1 MKQIE
6 VVAAIIHDDEG
17 RIFATQRGYGDYKD
31 GWEFPGGKMEPGET
45 PEEALKREIWEELE
59 TKIVV
64 ERLVQTVEYDY
75 PKFHLIMH
83 CFWCHIESG
92 SLILKEHEAARWLS
106 PEQFYSVDWL
116 PADLIV
122 VKEQLEDD
130 WIQWEPF
137 SYVVAETPTR
147 DLDVLLSELHHA
159 QGAYFVSLLKEI
171 ASHGEFR
178 PVENENNIFF
188 TGGERGEDFQN
199 LLNAARKA
207 VAQGYKVFI
216 LPNPKGVRTPD
227 FIFEKKGN
235 YKSYD
240 LKTISGKSSVSSRLF
255 ESIGQ
260 SNRVLLNMT
269 VDYNARLLASD
280 IKVYFESNPD
290 AVEVLIYK
298 GKKMLSV
305 SRYQISN
312 PLFNK
317 IFRRK
322 YEN

>member
-1 MKQIE
+1 MKEIE

-31 GWEFPGGKMEPGET
+31 GWEFPGGKMEPGES

-75 PKFHLIMH
+75 PKFHLKMH

-92 SLILKEHEAARWLS
+92 GLILKEHEAARWLS
-106 PEQFYSVDWL
+106 PEQLYSVDWL

-122 VKEQLEDD
+122 VKNLQDDD

-137 SYVVAETPTR
+137 SYIVAEAPSR
-147 DLDVLLSELHHA
+147 DLDVLLAELHHA
-159 QGAYFVSLLKEI
+159 KGAYFVSLLKEI

-178 PVENENNIFF
+178 PIDNEDKIFF

-216 LPNPKGVRTPD
+216 LPNPKGIRTAD
-227 FIFEKKGN
+227 LIFERKGV
-235 YKSYD
+235 YRMYD
-240 LKTISGKSSVSSRLF
+240 LKTIQGKASISNRLN

-260 SNRVLLNMT
+260 TNRVLLNMT
-269 VDYNARLLASD
+269 TEYSTRKIVSD
-280 IKVYFESNPD
+280 IKKYFEKSDN
-290 AVEVLIYK
+290 AIEVLIFK
-298 GKKMLSV
+298 GKNEITIYRRLALNTRFYSEFKKM
-305 SRYQISN
+305 
-312 PLFNK
+312 FEK
-317 IFRRK
+317 
-322 YEN
+322 